1 MTINLAAF
9 GAGFAPIP
17 ALIAVTIAVQFA
29 SETARQVQTVHR
41 TNKFL
46 EKMNQDFFL
55 PRGLFALVVTYKP
68 YATKGIM
75 VDTSKPIA
83 ESLVEEESAIKEK
96 LKTIAHEYRGV
107 SSAVEFPQAAPLI
120 FPRLEK
126 KLEEADE
133 KSGFFA
139 KMREHEF
146 LSEYLDKRSNAK
158 FVSCLIL
165 PSTLN
170 MNKYTE
176 QC

>member
-46 EKMNQDFFL
+46 DKMNQDFFI
-55 PRGLFALVVTYKP
+55 PRGLFALVMTYKP

-83 ESLVEEESAIKEK
+83 ESFVEEDSVIKEK
-96 LKTIAHEYRGV
+96 LKTIAKEYKGV
-107 SSAVEFPQAAPLI
+107 SNAVEFPEAAPLI

-133 KSGFFA
+133 NGGDSFFT
-139 KMREHEF
+139 KMKKHEF
-146 LSEYLDKRSNAK
+146 LSEYLDRRANAK
-158 FVSCLIL
+158 FVSCLAL
-165 PSTLN
+165 
-170 MNKYTE
+170 YTE
-176 QC
+176 LC